1 MFRWFLSLHRELFLL
16 FSVTL
21 RHFWELNLSIEQSNH
36 SRLRIML
43 ILVALLEYLV
53 RFRHLACLLLLIFSS
68 IVPFATPVLVNFYE
82 LAFGLAEE

>member
-1 MFRWFLSLHRELFLL
+1 ML

-53 RFRHLACLLLLIFSS
+53 RLRHLACLLLLIFFS